1 MVKKLNSDEIR
12 VYLMKSANMKERH
25 ARIGLL
31 EKCMEAAAA
40 SCGPALYESPAE
52 EAVGNAFQVRDDAAY
67 RCRGSSADTHS
78 GQKPLSSVTEHGGQR
93 PSYGAADEV
102 QDPVRLLRTREWEN
116 SQIIQRLMV
125 CMSVLPE
132 REQDVLVTFFL
143 QNMSYAEAIGELVRK
158 WKRQETMILVWRKR
172 ALDELCEIYNSD
184 RTMQEIPGT
193 AVSWDARNR
202 RVQIEPLF
210 LK

>member
-1 MVKKLNSDEIR
+1 MKKLNSDEIR

-40 SCGPALYESPAE
+40 SCGLAVYESPAE
-52 EAVGNAFQVRDDAAY
+52 KAVGNAFQVCDDATY
-67 RCRGSSADTHS
+67 GSS
-78 GQKPLSSVTEHGGQR
+78 
-93 PSYGAADEV
+93 DEV
-102 QDPVRLLRTREWEN
+102 KDPVRLLRTREWEN

-193 AVSWDARNR
+193 AVSWDARNG
-202 RVQIEPLF
+202 RVKIEPQF
-210 LK
+210 VK